1 MTALTQQIASVSGYR
16 TGYGWQ
22 KPVFWKGVPNMPLTD
37 HKIRKA
43 KQRDKPFRLSDGLGL
58 FILVRPSGSKAWQFR
73 YQFMGKEKLLSLGT
87 YPAVSL
93 ADARTK
99 RDDAKRLLDQGTDP
113 SVQKR
118 LDQIDAHLK
127 ARMTLKEVADEY
139 YESLVDRELASATL
153 RKKRWHIDDLAKS
166 LHNRPVDQITAAELL
181 HLLKAIE
188 RTGRR
193 EATKKLRSTISAIF
207 RLAMVTMRAPVDPS
221 AALKDALLPPK
232 VKGRAAIVDEKE
244 FGQLLRRLDSYTGW
258 PVIPQAMKF
267 QILTCTRPGEARGA
281 RKSEFDLEAQTWTI
295 PPERMKMR
303 REHKIPLSRQALEIV
318 TNNWPEIA
326 GVELIFP
333 SLISNRKLL
342 SENAFNTVLRRLGY
356 SGEEVSAHGFR
367 VTASTILNSREYN
380 PDVIEAALAHQDTN
394 AIRRTYNRTTY
405 WDQRVELMRVWAD
418 LCDEFRTY

>member
-1 MTALTQQIASVSGYR
+1 
-16 TGYGWQ
+16 
-22 KPVFWKGVPNMPLTD
+22 MPLSD
-37 HKIRKA
+37 LQIRKV
-43 KQRDKPFRLSDGLGL
+43 KQKDKAFRLSDGWGL
-58 FILVRPSGSKAWQFR
+58 VLAVKPSGSKLWQLR
-73 YQFMGKEKLLSLGT
+73 YRFMGKEKLLSLGR
-87 YPAVSL
+87 YPIVSL
-93 ADARTK
+93 ADARRK
-99 RDDAKRLLDQGTDP
+99 RDDARRLLDEGIDP
-113 SVQKR
+113 SVQKK
-118 LDQIDAHLK
+118 LDQIDANLK
-127 ARMTLKEVADEY
+127 ARMTFKEVADEY
-139 YESLVDRELASATL
+139 YENLVDRDLAPATL
-153 RKKRWHIDDLAKS
+153 RKKRWHIDDLAKP
-166 LHNRPVDQITAAELL
+166 LHNRPIDQITAAELL
-181 HLLKAIE
+181 HLLKPIE
-188 RTGRR
+188 RSGRR
-193 EATKKLRSTISAIF
+193 ETTKKLRSTISAIF
-207 RLAMVTMRAPVDPS
+207 RLAMVTMRAPADPS

-232 VKGRAAIVDEKE
+232 VKGRAAIINERE

-303 REHKIPLSRQALEIV
+303 REHKIPLSRQALKIV
-318 TNNWPEIA
+318 TNNWSEIE
-326 GVELIFP
+326 GVELVFP

-367 VTASTILNSREYN
+367 VTASTILNSREHS

>member
-1 MTALTQQIASVSGYR
+1 MTTRTQQIATVSGYR
-16 TGYGWQ
+16 TGYGWP
-22 KPVFWKGVPNMPLTD
+22 KIVFWKGVPNMPLTD
-37 HKIRKA
+37 LKIRKS

-99 RDDAKRLLDQGTDP
+99 RDDAKRLLGQGTDP
-113 SVQKR
+113 SVQKK
-118 LDQIDAHLK
+118 LDQIDAHVK
-127 ARMTLKEVADEY
+127 ARMTFKEVADEY
-139 YESLVDRELASATL
+139 YESLVDRELAPATL
-153 RKKRWHIDDLAKS
+153 RKKRWHIQELAKP
-166 LHNRPVDQITAAELL
+166 LHSRPVDQITAAELL

-193 EATKKLRSTISAIF
+193 ETTKKLRSTISAVF
-207 RLAMVTMRAPVDPS
+207 RLAMVTMRAPADPS

-232 VKGRAAIVDEKE
+232 VKGRAAIVDQKE

-281 RKSEFDLEAQTWTI
+281 RKSEFDFEAHTWTI

-318 TNNWPEIA
+318 TSNWSEIE
-326 GVELIFP
+326 GVELVFP

-367 VTASTILNSREYN
+367 VTASTILNSREHN

-405 WDQRVELMRVWAD
+405 WDQRVELMRV
-418 LCDEFRTY
+418 